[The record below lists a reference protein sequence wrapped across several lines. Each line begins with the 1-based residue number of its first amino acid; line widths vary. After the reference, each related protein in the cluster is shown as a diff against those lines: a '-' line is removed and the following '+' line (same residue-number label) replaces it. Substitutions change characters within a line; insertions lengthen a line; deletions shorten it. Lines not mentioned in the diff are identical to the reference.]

1 LALLKNWKD
10 AVLFPTAA
18 LVFSL
23 DQVSKALV
31 AENLTRGQPWSPV
44 PQLERVFSF
53 TYITNSGAAFGL
65 FPDQTI
71 LFILI
76 AFAVIGMIV
85 VYYRYLPMD
94 GALMRFSLGLQLGG
108 ALGNLLDR
116 LRMGYVID
124 FLDFK
129 FWPIFNLADSA
140 IVVGVAI
147 LACYLTFLKKERPA
161 AS

>member
-18 LVFSL
+18 VVFSL

-31 AENLTRGQPWSPV
+31 AENLTHGQPWSPV
-44 PQLERVFSF
+44 PQLERLFSF
-53 TYITNSGAAFGL
+53 TYITNAGAAFGL

-76 AFAVIGMIV
+76 AFAVIGMII

-147 LACYLTFLKKERPA
+147 LACYLFFLKKERPA